1 MHLISLISKLV
12 LSAYEAY
19 IPMIFFYVTVGKTGM
34 NSHTGGH
41 IDVDGS

>member
-19 IPMIFFYVTVGKTGM
+19 IPMIFYVTVGKTGM
-34 NSHTGGH
+34 KSHTGEH